1 MKGLLLRVS
10 VILAASFLPGHAL
23 TAEQLKV
30 RLSWGHQVP
39 TAAAHFVK
47 AVPRDVEI
55 VEAFAEHSIIAER
68 VP

>member
-10 VILAASFLPGHAL
+10 VVLTVGFLPGRAL
-23 TAEQLKV
+23 EGEQLKV

-47 AVPRDVEI
+47 AVPHDLEI
-55 VEAFAEHSIIAER
+55 VETLAENSIIAER